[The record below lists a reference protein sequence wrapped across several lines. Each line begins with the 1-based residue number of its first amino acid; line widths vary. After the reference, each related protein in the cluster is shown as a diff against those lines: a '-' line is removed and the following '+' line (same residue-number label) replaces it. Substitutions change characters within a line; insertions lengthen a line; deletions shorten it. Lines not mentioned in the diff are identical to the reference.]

1 MLVLQISLWSLE
13 NDQQNFTFWFCFEML
28 YAFPN
33 TTINCGALCCFS
45 NSNRYS
51 KFPRLGKEL
60 MLQTV
65 WQWLV
70 FAVEFIIPEKMHI
83 LLLCFEIHK
92 FAQYF
97 VMPWI
102 SLYICSTD
110 VVNYEPRQ
118 KLHFVLF
125 VMPSLCAAALPQD
138 FILNSSSLF
147 CKISHKSSGCHHLWR
162 LPLPGCHTQSLPWTR
177 LVLGAYL
184 KLKVFRAIS

>member
-1 MLVLQISLWSLE
+1 MISKTL
-13 NDQQNFTFWFCFEML
+13 NFGFVSKCL

-33 TTINCGALCCFS
+33 ITINCCALCCFS
-45 NSNRYS
+45 DSNRYC
-51 KFPRLGKEL
+51 KFPRLRKEL

-70 FAVEFIIPEKMHI
+70 FAAEFVIPEKMHI
-83 LLLCFEIHK
+83 LVLCFEIHK
-92 FAQYF
+92 FSQYF

-110 VVNYEPRQ
+110 GVNYEPRQ

-125 VMPSLCAAALPQD
+125 VMPSLCAAVLPQD

-147 CKISHKSSGCHHLWR
+147 SINPQVATTCGNFLCQ
-162 LPLPGCHTQSLPWTR
+162 GQSLPWTR
-177 LVLGAYL
+177 LVLGAYF

>member
-1 MLVLQISLWSLE
+1 MISKTLHFGFVLK
-13 NDQQNFTFWFCFEML
+13 CL
-28 YAFPN
+28 YGFPN
-33 TTINCGALCCFS
+33 TTINCCASLCFS
-45 NSNRYS
+45 NSNRYY
-51 KFPRLGKEL
+51 KFLRLRKEL

-92 FAQYF
+92 FSQYF

-110 VVNYEPRQ
+110 GVNYELRQ
-118 KLHFVLF
+118 KLFFALF
-125 VMPSLCAAALPQD
+125 VMPSLCAAVLPQD

-147 CKISHKSSGCHHLWR
+147 SKDSHKFSGCHLWK
-162 LPLPGCHTQSLPWTR
+162 LPLPGSPQS
-177 LVLGAYL
+177 VIAMD
-184 KLKVFRAIS
+184 KISSRCLF